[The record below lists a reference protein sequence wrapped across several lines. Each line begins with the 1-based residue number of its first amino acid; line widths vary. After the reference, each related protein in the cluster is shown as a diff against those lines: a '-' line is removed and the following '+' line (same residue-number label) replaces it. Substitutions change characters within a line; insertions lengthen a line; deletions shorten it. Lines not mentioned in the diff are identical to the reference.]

1 MPRLLNIVRAAF
13 AVLAM
18 TLSATLSVSPAYAG
32 PTETAFLQSFAGT
45 WSGSANMTGAD
56 TGKVTCKLVYKTSG
70 AKVNFSGRCGVAGE
84 GSQSF
89 SGSMSYNDKAKRYE
103 SKSNGKIAVGTK
115 RGDALLFVNASKTPQ
130 GKVSSTISLSPGA
143 LTMDT
148 TFTDKD
154 GATSS
159 VHLVLSKS

>member
-18 TLSATLSVSPAYAG
+18 TLATAFPLSPAFAG
-32 PTETAFLQSFAGT
+32 PAETDFLKSFVGT

-56 TGKVTCKLVYKTSG
+56 TGKVTCKIVYKASTS
-70 AKVNFSGRCGVAGE
+70 KVNFSGRCTVTGE

-89 SGSMSYNDKAKRYE
+89 SGAMSYNDAKKRYE
-103 SKSNGKIAVGTK
+103 SKASGKVAVGTK
-115 RGDALLFVNASKTPQ
+115 SGNSLTFANSAKTPQ
-130 GKVSSTISLSPGA
+130 GTASSKITLSPG
-143 LTMDT
+143 LVTMDT

-154 GATSS
+154 GNSSS
-159 VHLVLSKS
+159 VHLVLAKS